1 MSSSPCVLN
10 CWRVQV
16 VLLSFWIME
25 TFEIEI
31 VINNRLGLHARPA
44 TKFAQLASTF
54 ESAIWL
60 KKGREMVDGKSI
72 LEVLTLACPKGS
84 SLTVVAQG
92 PDAREAVEALKEL
105 VEKQFGE
112 FD

>member
-1 MSSSPCVLN
+1 
-10 CWRVQV
+10 
-16 VLLSFWIME
+16 
-25 TFEIEI
+25 
-31 VINNRLGLHARPA
+31 
-44 TKFAQLASTF
+44 
-54 ESAIWL
+54 
-60 KKGREMVDGKSI
+60 MVDGKSI